1 VRSSLTPC
9 LAYLALAFAGVVCA
23 EELDGPITG
32 GKAKQLVDE
41 GAKLLAEADA
51 LYKPW
56 ALETTPAE
64 ERHGVAKRMAEL
76 YARGCDA
83 LAEALVIRYD
93 PSVNAALTAA
103 TKRLARIQF
112 WLMAE
117 DAKRRPR
124 PAPSAPEPVEPTPTQ
139 EPEPAPPP
147 APAPEPPSPVSTEGP
162 PAEPADVLLLK
173 PALSPGDRDYA
184 ARRRRDE
191 AAIREFLRDYL
202 DARRAD
208 KLLFK
213 HVPCG
218 GTGRLGGATCA
229 ECAGAGRVVNL
240 FHFRRAF
247 WNCFTPLLRESPGA
261 LDALRAFRVRAQ
273 ADPSALGPLV
283 KGFEVGAIEHFDFWA
298 RAQVKESTTAGRSE
312 RWVTLVRVGSQW
324 YFYST
329 RTDTELLPE

>member
-1 VRSSLTPC
+1 MR
-9 LAYLALAFAGVVCA
+9 YLLLVLGLCAAAVAA

-64 ERHGVAKRMAEL
+64 ERHGVAKRMVDL

-83 LAEALVIRYD
+83 LAAALVIKYD
-93 PSVNAALTAA
+93 PSVNAALTTA
-103 TKRLARIQF
+103 TKRLAKIQM
-112 WLMAE
+112 WLIAE
-117 DAKRRPR
+117 EARRRPK
-124 PAPSAPEPVEPTPTQ
+124 PAAPPPTPEPPREPEPEAPEP
-139 EPEPAPPP
+139 EPEPGPAPPP
-147 APAPEPPSPVSTEGP
+147 PPSPVSTEGP
-162 PAEPADVLLLK
+162 PATPADVPLRK
-173 PALSPGDRDYA
+173 PAFDATDRDYL
-184 ARRRRDE
+184 ARRKRDE

-218 GTGRLGGATCA
+218 GTGKLGGAPCA
-229 ECAGAGRVVNL
+229 ECGGSGRLINL

-247 WNCFTPLLRESPGA
+247 WNGFTPLLREAPGA
-261 LDALRAFRVRAQ
+261 LDALRAFRTRAQ
-273 ADPSALGPLV
+273 GDPAALGPLV

-298 RAQVKESTTAGRSE
+298 RAQVKETTTAGKTE
-312 RWVTLVRVGSQW
+312 RWVTLVRVGTRW
-324 YFYST
+324 YFFAP
-329 RTDTELLPE
+329 RTDAELLPE